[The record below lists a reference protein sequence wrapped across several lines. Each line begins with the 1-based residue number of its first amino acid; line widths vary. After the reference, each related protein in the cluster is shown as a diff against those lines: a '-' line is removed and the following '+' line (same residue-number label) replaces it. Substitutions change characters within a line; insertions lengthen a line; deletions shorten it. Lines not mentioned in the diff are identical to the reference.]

1 MKKNVL
7 VAQSGGPSPVINSS
21 LLGVIRGCQSF
32 DCFGT
37 IYGGFHGI
45 EGVLKEE
52 LINISAQKEEEIAL
66 LRTTPA
72 AGSIGTCRYKLKGDR
87 PEDFDRVLEVIKAH
101 NIGYFFYIG
110 GNDSMDTANKVSLLA
125 KERGIDLVAVGVP
138 KTIDNDLGDDE
149 EILIDHTPGYASCAK
164 YWAHYIQQLNEEN
177 MGSCPSDPVTIV
189 QAMGRKIGFIAAASR
204 LADPKREMPLQIY
217 MAECGHKLSDVAD
230 NVNDM
235 LKNRGRAIVVA
246 NEGLDVSGIG
256 EAKDAFGHVEYSA
269 SKSTVAQQ
277 VCNYLNSVGL
287 PVRGMARC
295 AVPGCDQRNSAI
307 FASVVDLKEA
317 YNLGFKAVEIAVKDG
332 SGYMSTILR
341 AEGNIYTPIYDKV
354 PLDKMA
360 NSEKHFPKNW
370 ICDNKIDVTDDFL
383 AYARPLIGDDWVSVP
398 IVDGLMRFA
407 RFELIFAEK
416 VLKPFELN

>member
-21 LLGVIRGCQSF
+21 LLGVIRGCQSY

-37 IYGGFHGI
+37 IYGGYHGI

-52 LINISAQKEEEIAL
+52 LINISAQEDEEISL

-72 AGSIGTCRYKLKGDR
+72 AGSIGTCRYKLKGDK

-110 GNDSMDTANKVSLLA
+110 GNDSMDTANKVSILA
-125 KERGIDLVAVGVP
+125 KERGIELIATGVP

-149 EILIDHTPGYASCAK
+149 EILIDHTPGYGSCAK

-177 MGSCPSDPVTIV
+177 MGSSPADPVTIV
-189 QAMGRKIGFIAAASR
+189 QAMGRKIGFIAAAAR
-204 LADPKREMPLQIY
+204 LGDPNREMPMQIY
-217 MAECGHKLSDVAD
+217 MAETGHSLEEVAE
-230 NVNDM
+230 NVNSM
-235 LKNRGRAIVVA
+235 LKTSKRAILVV

-269 SKSTVAQQ
+269 SKMTVAQLL
-277 VCNYLNSVGL
+277 CNYLNDKGL

-295 AVPGCDQRNSAI
+295 AVPGCDQRNSVI
-307 FASVVDLKEA
+307 FASPVDLDEA
-317 YNLGFKAVEIAVKDG
+317 YNLGLKAVEIAIKEG

-341 AEGNIYTPIYDKV
+341 
-354 PLDKMA
+354 
-360 NSEKHFPKNW
+360 
-370 ICDNKIDVTDDFL
+370 CQ
-383 AYARPLIGDDWVSVP
+383 GD
-398 IVDGLMRFA
+398 I
-407 RFELIFAEK
+407 
-416 VLKPFELN
+416 